1 MDTSKQTV
9 SKASNLRDQSSS
21 TISSASSSSSS
32 SSSNNFSSS
41 NFHLRGDAKYAHFY
55 VNKESLRQGY
65 YPYTSATPGTTAATM
80 IESAAKK
87 NAKPGLNHYPHKK
100 SNFNWQLNEFND
112 YYM

>member
-32 SSSNNFSSS
+32 NNLAK
-41 NFHLRGDAKYAHFY
+41 NFHLRGENNYTQFY
-55 VNKESLRQGY
+55 INKESLRAGH
-65 YPYTSATPGTTAATM
+65 YPYTSSSPTLNAAPSRSNTKTGHN
-80 IESAAKK
+80 SY
-87 NAKPGLNHYPHKK
+87 LRKK

-112 YYM
+112 YYL